1 MDKEL
6 RSILQNAIYAAI
18 YVVLCYVFQAFSF
31 QAIQVR
37 IAEAL
42 CVLAIFDKRAAIS
55 ISIGCFLSNI
65 LFSGIID
72 AVFGTLA
79 TFIGLYAIRY
89 IKSNNFFIKMLPT
102 VISNALIIPFV
113 VKFAFGDN
121 MPLLLIGV
129 TVAIGEFISVCIV
142 GYLLYLS
149 LKKLDIWN
157 RY

>member
-1 MDKEL
+1 M
-6 RSILQNAIYAAI
+6 
-18 YVVLCYVFQAFSF
+18 
-31 QAIQVR
+31 
-37 IAEAL
+37 
-42 CVLAIFDKRAAIS
+42 
-55 ISIGCFLSNI
+55 
-65 LFSGIID
+65 
-72 AVFGTLA
+72 FGTLA